1 MAINFKSEVP
11 EQVVYLQEKAVFVQ
25 TIILAPAKSSNK
37 PITINFQMW
46 DIGTPQ
52 RLVYDY
58 YLHYTSVYSV
68 GIWPYGVCYKEYNGV
83 IPCGKPR

>member
-1 MAINFKSEVP
+1 VAINFKSEVP

-25 TIILAPAKSSNK
+25 TIILAPAKGSNK

-52 RLVYDY
+52 R
-58 YLHYTSVYSV
+58 
-68 GIWPYGVCYKEYNGV
+68 
-83 IPCGKPR
+83 